1 MSSKDIRYLLQRLS
15 DLEEGK
21 PVTVKHDINYQPK
34 SSGQMPALFKPN
46 SFSMSSGKKTLVESP
61 TKSSLEEAMQEVEE
75 DMLSKVK
82 RDLTSYLDKL
92 EKKVAATRDL
102 TDKIDAAE
110 EEIEEAPF
118 GAAATAALS
127 QGLPP
132 AQVGAADFTDKLND
146 RGTAG
151 MATGTASKPVST
163 ITTEDGTVCEVHG
176 HGSDYEVRV
185 NGRGLPSRFKNSD
198 DANMA
203 IELFKARRSARA
215 VRPVQQLNQDYIEE
229 R

>member
-1 MSSKDIRYLLQRLS
+1 MSNDIRVLLQRLS
-15 DLEEGK
+15 DLEEGR
-21 PVTVKHDINYQPK
+21 PVTVIKHGLNSQPK
-34 SSGQMPALFKPN
+34 SSGQMPALFKSN
-46 SFSMSSGKKTLVESP
+46 GFSMTSGKKVLVESP
-61 TKSSLEEAMQEVEE
+61 TKSALEEAMQEVEE

-102 TDKIDAAE
+102 TDKVNAAE
-110 EEIEEAPF
+110 EEI
-118 GAAATAALS
+118 
-127 QGLPP
+127 
-132 AQVGAADFTDKLND
+132 DFVPET
-146 RGTAG
+146 TPI
-151 MATGTASKPVST
+151 SI